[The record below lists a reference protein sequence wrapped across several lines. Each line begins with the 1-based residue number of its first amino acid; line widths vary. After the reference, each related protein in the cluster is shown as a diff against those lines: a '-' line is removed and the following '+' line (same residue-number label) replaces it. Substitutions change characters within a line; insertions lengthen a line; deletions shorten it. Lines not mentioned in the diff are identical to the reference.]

1 MRRHRLGRGHVA
13 APPKWD
19 ATPAT
24 EAKEPV
30 RSRLEKGPLAPEDTA
45 FMDLSQT
52 AVHLVGGRRKAN
64 SAFQLVEESQKT
76 QLDWNPFA
84 QHQPAQKSTT
94 LGWGRRMSCR
104 TRGPREGG
112 NQANR
117 PPTPEAVAGGQFS
130 DMRRHYGRTCT
141 FKSSRRVRSDVH
153 SENCSWSRCAVPFR
167 LPGMPSNPD
176 HRLPRQMR
184 GRAEKSR
191 ATLSHCETAWSVQ
204 WDRGNSSELTE
215 APRPVAG
222 RQAFLLL
229 ADSRWSSEDRLIA
242 MFSGPRGVEFSVYAL
257 EADAA
262 KRICDCEDLRTI
274 LRHWRSE

>member
-1 MRRHRLGRGHVA
+1 MCPCLVRATAMRRHATQAGKSTLSQCRISERLVVPLWPLRHA
-13 APPKWD
+13 SSQAPTEVTLLRQTKWD

-30 RSRLEKGPLAPEDTA
+30 RSRFREGASGAAGRHCLHGLVPDCSPL
-45 FMDLSQT
+45 
-52 AVHLVGGRRKAN
+52 GRRPTQG
-64 SAFQLVEESQKT
+64 QLCIPTRGRIQKT

-117 PPTPEAVAGGQFS
+117 APTPEAVAGGQFS

-153 SENCSWSRCAVPFR
+153 SENCSWSDDVLFHFDYPAC
-167 LPGMPSNPD
+167 
-176 HRLPRQMR
+176 
-184 GRAEKSR
+184 
-191 ATLSHCETAWSVQ
+191 
-204 WDRGNSSELTE
+204 
-215 APRPVAG
+215 RPIQIIVFQG
-222 RQAFLLL
+222 KC
-229 ADSRWSSEDRLIA
+229 
-242 MFSGPRGVEFSVYAL
+242 GVELKSHVQ
-257 EADAA
+257 
-262 KRICDCEDLRTI
+262 R
-274 LRHWRSE
+274 